1 MGGGGGGAED
11 WVEVPLWLG
20 GGGGER
26 NRRAKTRVMSRLRV
40 V

>member
-1 MGGGGGGAED
+1 MGEGGGAED
-11 WVEVPLWLG
+11 WVEVWLG